1 MNRREFNKLAAS
13 VGVGVAL
20 TGLASATDSSANTK
34 KPNILFIMT
43 DQQHA
48 RMMSCAGNKY
58 LNTPAMDSLAQDGM
72 RFEKAY
78 CSNPVCVPSRTSM
91 ATGVMSCRL
100 GAHDNGTGM
109 RIEQLPEEVDR
120 NSLGRIMKR
129 AGYDTFYGGK
139 VHMCES
145 LAPKHA
151 GYDEYFRDQRNR
163 LPIACIDF
171 MQKKRDKPF
180 FALASFINPHDIC
193 FAHRA
198 RNGIDTQGVL
208 ELHKRASALPLEELP
223 PLPDN
228 YAIQHNEP
236 AAIEAHLSPK
246 AVTPA
251 ITMRKAYDERAWRI
265 NRWIYHRLTEKVDSR
280 IGAILDGLNKAGLAE
295 NTVVVFTSDHGNMDA
310 SHRLASKGLFYE
322 ESVGVP
328 LILTYKGHIS
338 AGRTDRTHLVSTGLD
353 ILPTLC
359 DYAGVKIP
367 VHLLGKSLRPLAEG
381 RRVDHWRSYVASENR
396 YTRMIRSQRYK
407 YCAFDEANSKESLV
421 DMENDPGEMQN
432 LVDDPQFQQ
441 VLAEH
446 RRLLADWSRISNDK
460 DGSKY
465 VKRGIISNK
474 WQSLRTIDEDGLL
487 GQRVDLWRNQR
498 LWFIAKSG
506 YLIDGFEKRPGT
518 HAWQG
523 EHLGKWLHAATLAHQ
538 VTGDERL
545 RETLDDMVNR
555 LIATQLPDG
564 YLGTYPEAA
573 RFMNVP
579 ENEDPKLVTDDIET
593 KKTRQRRYRG
603 GWDTWT
609 FRYNLY
615 GLLTYEKVF
624 PNDWV
629 VDACKQMA
637 DLLIKTYGRDRSDL
651 TKYGTRRGISAT
663 TLLESIVMLY
673 ERTLDKKYLDFAEE
687 IVRMSED
694 NPALRLMGT
703 MLNNGSVVHPGDGKG
718 YQLMA
723 NLLGY
728 LRLYRCTGNENY
740 LKTVTYAWNDIHENH
755 ILVTGGPWSRKMP
768 YNGNGEC
775 FARTDAFHPEKIKV
789 EGCCDATWIQLNIHL
804 FELTGQAKYMDEAEI
819 SLLNSVYA
827 HQHRE
832 GKEWC
837 YFTKP
842 NEARMP
848 YEDRFHCCGSSEP
861 RGMEMYSDHL
871 AGTINKNLSI
881 NTLFPAT
888 IQAANRF
895 GGGHIRIG
903 GSFPLEPSAK
913 IYMETLKKKK
923 FTLEFRVP
931 ANTSLE
937 QVRVNGQTT
946 ATTKNARGFVELT
959 RTWHRGDVIAVDMDF
974 ALKASVQVGEGNKK
988 WVAFNYGPH
997 ALAQKITA
1005 IPSEEPFLGMNEKE
1019 ISKMLR
1025 MLSKSSDSDIAFSI
1039 KETDIHL
1046 LPYYMTCTKETGSRT
1061 YFRL

>member
-1 MNRREFNKLAAS
+1 MDRRKFNKLAAT
-13 VGVGVAL
+13 VGVGLAFD
-20 TGLASATDSSANTK
+20 GLASAVDWSDKIK

-48 RMMSCAGNKY
+48 KMMSCARNTWLK
-58 LNTPAMDSLAQDGM
+58 TPAMDSLARDGI

-78 CSNPVCVPSRTSM
+78 CANPVCAPSRTSM
-91 ATGVMSCRL
+91 ATGIMPCRL
-100 GAHDNGTGM
+100 GAYDNSTGM
-109 RIEQLPEEVDR
+109 RIKQLPEEVDR
-120 NSLGRIMKR
+120 NSLGKIMKR

-139 VHMCES
+139 VHMCNG

-151 GYDEYFRDQRNR
+151 GYDEYVRDDRKR
-163 LPIACIDF
+163 LPVACIDF

-180 FALASFINPHDIC
+180 FAVASFINPHDIC

-198 RNGIDTQGVL
+198 HNGIDTQGVL
-208 ELHKRASALPLEELP
+208 ALHHRASSLPLEELP

-228 YAIQHNEP
+228 YAIQQNEP

-246 AVTPA
+246 SVTPA
-251 ITMRKAYDERAWRI
+251 ITMRREYDERAWRI
-265 NRWIYHRLTEKVDSR
+265 NRWIYHRLTEKVDSH
-280 IGAILDGLNKAGLAE
+280 IGAILDGLKKAGLAE

-310 SHRLASKGLFYE
+310 SHRLASKNLFYE

-328 LILTYKGHIS
+328 LILTYQGHIS
-338 AGRTDRTHLVSTGLD
+338 ADRTDRTHLISTGLD

-359 DYAGVKIP
+359 DYAGVKSP
-367 VHLLGKSLRPLAEG
+367 NHLLGKSLRPLAEG
-381 RRVDHWRSYVASENR
+381 RRVDHWRSYVASENH

-407 YCAFDEANSKESLV
+407 YCAFDQANSKESLV
-421 DMENDPGEMQN
+421 DMEKDPGEMRN

-446 RRLLADWSRISNDK
+446 RRLLAEWSKISNDK

-465 VKRGIISNK
+465 VKKGIISNK
-474 WQSLRTIDEDGLL
+474 WQSLRTRNEGGLL
-487 GQRVDLWRNQR
+487 GQRVDLWRNHR
-498 LWFIAKSG
+498 LWFIAESG
-506 YLIDGFEKRPGT
+506 YLTDGFEKRPGT

-523 EHLGKWLHAATLAHQ
+523 EHLGKWLHAATLAFQ
-538 VTGDERL
+538 VTEDEKL
-545 RETLDDMVNR
+545 KETLHDMVNR

-564 YLGTYPEAA
+564 YLGTYPEEA
-573 RFMNVP
+573 RFMTVP
-579 ENEDPKLVTDDIET
+579 ENENPKLVTDDIEP

-615 GLLTYEKVF
+615 GLLAYEKAF
-624 PNDWV
+624 PNERV
-629 VDACKQMA
+629 VDACKKMA
-637 DLLIKTYGRDRSDL
+637 DLLIKTYGRDKSDL

-673 ERTLDKKYLDFAEE
+673 ERTSDRKYLEFAEE
-687 IVRMSED
+687 IVCMSEN

-703 MLNNGSVVHPGDGKG
+703 LLNSGSVVHPGDGKG

-723 NLLGY
+723 NVLGY

-740 LKTVTYAWNDIHENH
+740 LKTVTYAWNDIHKNDM
-755 ILVTGGPWSRKMP
+755 LVTGGPWSRKMP

-775 FARTDAFHPEKIKV
+775 FARTDAFHPEKIRV

-804 FELTGQAKYMDEAEI
+804 FEFTGQAKYMDEAEI
-819 SLLNSVYA
+819 TLLNSVYG
-827 HQHRE
+827 HQHRG

-842 NEARMP
+842 NEAKMP

-861 RGMEMYSDHL
+861 RGMEMVSDHL
-871 AGTINKNLSI
+871 AGTIGKNLSI

-888 IQAANRF
+888 IQVVNRS
-895 GGGHIRIG
+895 GGGHIKIQG
-903 GSFPLEPSAK
+903 TFPLESAAE
-913 IYMETLKKKK
+913 IHIETLKKKQ

-931 ANTSLE
+931 ANTSLIH
-937 QVRVNGQTT
+937 VLVNGQKTR
-946 ATTKNARGFVELT
+946 AKKNARGFCELT
-959 RTWHRGDVIAVDMDF
+959 RTWHRGDVVAVAMDF
-974 ALKASVQVGEGNKK
+974 DLKASVQVGEGNKK

-997 ALAQKITA
+997 ALAQKIST
-1005 IPSEEPFLGMNEKE
+1005 IPSEEPFLGMNDKE
-1019 ISKMLR
+1019 TSKMLGMVSR
-1025 MLSKSSDSDIAFSI
+1025 SSDSGIAFSI
-1039 KETDIHL
+1039 EETDITLH
-1046 LPYYMTCTKETGSRT
+1046 PYYMTCTKQSGPRT